1 MKFGLNFLKIVTK
14 IICEFLKFLKFVK
27 LPSYRNVIMKVNRK
41 YIYFIWVKLKNRKAE
56 LVHQRVKVTLAKYVD
71 VFRHDCSYNL
81 RLIFTDTK
89 PHIFKIPK
97 NQNILNTPSRCLNFN
112 SSIESLSNLNCL
124 QGKVRKSR

>member
-56 LVHQRVKVTLAKYVD
+56 LVHQGVKVQQNMLMCFVMIAATLYD
-71 VFRHDCSYNL
+71 LSL
-81 RLIFTDTK
+81 DTK
-89 PHIFKIPK
+89 PHIFRIPK
-97 NQNILNTPSRCLNFN
+97 SQNILNTP
-112 SSIESLSNLNCL
+112 
-124 QGKVRKSR
+124 